1 MYGLRKNSDYNLP
14 GGSNRRSSNTK
25 RQRNIIVESRVTP
38 RFTSKAPTYTDSIKK
53 NDGSQVAID
62 DETLIEDA
70 ISRNKVVVFAKSY
83 CGFCKS
89 TIETLAPMVD
99 NLGEEIQKVLVKKF
113 KQETVPYIIINGE
126 FIGGNSDLLKI
137 QNQGTLPS
145 KLFPAI

>member
-25 RQRNIIVESRVTP
+25 RQRNIIVGVLALILVWYFFRVSSDAQIP
-38 RFTSKAPTYTDSIKK
+38 SKAPTYTDSIKK
-53 NDGSQVAID
+53 NDGSRPTPTGQVAID

-70 ISRNKVVVFAKSY
+70 IRRNKVVVFAKSY

-99 NLGEEIQKVLVKKF
+99 NL
-113 KQETVPYIIINGE
+113 YILNLDKHKGKATT
-126 FIGGNSDLLKI
+126 F
-137 QNQGTLPS
+137 
-145 KLFPAI
+145 